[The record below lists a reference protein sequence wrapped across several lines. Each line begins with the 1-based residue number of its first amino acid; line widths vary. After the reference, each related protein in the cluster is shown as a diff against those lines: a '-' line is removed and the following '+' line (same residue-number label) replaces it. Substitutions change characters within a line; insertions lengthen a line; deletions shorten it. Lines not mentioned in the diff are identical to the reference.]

1 MRKLIVLILTL
12 VSMLGLVSC
21 HVNNAPYWDLSSAT
35 RIEIEIFDTQT
46 SGDSITVVAIE
57 EQKDIDN
64 IISNLNSLEL
74 EKIEYNEPT
83 VALYTLMFYNSENDH
98 IESITISIDGWLTCE
113 GYFHY
118 VKSGNL
124 DLDYLEQIV
133 SERIDSKPT
142 E

>member
-1 MRKLIVLILTL
+1 MRKLIALILSL

-21 HVNNAPYWDLSSAT
+21 RVNNAPYWDLSSAT
-35 RIEIEIFDTQT
+35 RIKIEIFDAQT

-57 EQKDIDN
+57 EQKDIEN
-64 IISNLNSLEL
+64 IIGNLNSLEL

-83 VALYTLMFYNSENDH
+83 VALYTLMFYNSENNH
-98 IESITISIDGWLTCE
+98 IESITISIDGWLTYD
-113 GYFHY
+113 GYFYY

-124 DLDYLEQIV
+124 DLDYLGQIV
-133 SERIDSKPT
+133 SERIDGRLT